1 MAMET
6 SVRRSHS
13 TLNSFSTGNFT
24 PLMYRFHL
32 AASTL
37 FKLTSTWRAKC
48 GNDSEALYV
57 FTAFLLALAAEA
69 VKTVGIGDEDGA
81 AEVSATLSAFSV
93 SAMTNIP
100 RETVRRKLKILAERN
115 LIRQGP
121 GSAYTL
127 TLAREAIQEFVQ
139 RATPLEMP
147 YDWDALQ

>member
-1 MAMET
+1 MET
-6 SVRRSHS
+6 SFGRSGERS
-13 TLNSFSTGNFT
+13 NSYHAENYT

-57 FTAFLLALAAEA
+57 YTAFLLALAAEA
-69 VKTVGIGDEDGA
+69 VKTVGMSEEDA
-81 AEVSATLSAFSV
+81 SAEVSATLSAFSV
-93 SAMTNIP
+93 SSMTNIP
-100 RETVRRKLKILAERN
+100 RETVRRKLKILAERGM
-115 LIRQGP
+115 IRQGP

-127 TLAREAIQEFVQ
+127 TLAREAIREFVQ

-147 YDWDALQ
+147 YDWEALQ